1 MKALKRRLGSSIYV
15 MTQGGKKM
23 KRKVRDTGA
32 AKESMAW
39 HPTVAGRSVRH
50 FDYQFAIDCINDI
63 VGLFS
68 ECKQ

>member
-1 MKALKRRLGSSIYV
+1 
-15 MTQGGKKM
+15 M